1 MKPARKFLVGFC
13 MVLSV
18 KTDKEGCYALPMKK
32 STQAKVRKLIY
43 PLAFI
48 LVIILSAVYKLVL
61 KGNTDFTVNAFKSG
75 KSEVIKADESISSVQ
90 PEATDQTSGTTE
102 TPVTETVQ
110 LVSVYICGE
119 VINPGIYEAPKGVM
133 LNDIIEDAGGLT
145 DEASVNNINFVYQ
158 ITCNM
163 SIYIPSK
170 AETANGFSGG
180 DIIRQDGVYV
190 WGGQQGSGSDAGST
204 SISIVN
210 INTATVEELKTLPGI
225 GGVTAQAIV
234 DYRAKNPFKTVE
246 DIKNVTGI
254 GDSKYNRIKDYI
266 CV

>member
-1 MKPARKFLVGFC
+1 
-13 MVLSV
+13 
-18 KTDKEGCYALPMKK
+18 MKK
-32 STQAKVRKLIY
+32 SVATKIKKLIY

-48 LVIILSAVYKLVL
+48 LVIILSAVYKLVF
-61 KGNTDFTVNAFKSG
+61 KGNTDFTINAIKSG
-75 KSEVIKADESISSVQ
+75 KSEVIRTSESTREEHPEVTALASVSESSA
-90 PEATDQTSGTTE
+90 P
-102 TPVTETVQ
+102 TETVQ

-119 VINPGIYEAPKGVM
+119 VINPGIYEAPKGVI

-190 WGGQQGSGSDAGST
+190 WGGQQGGSADSGST
-204 SISIVN
+204 TISIVN
-210 INTATVEELKTLPGI
+210 INTATVDELKTLPGI
-225 GGVTAQAIV
+225 GEVTAQAIV
-234 DYRAKNPFKTVE
+234 DYRAKNPFKTKE

-266 CV
+266 SV